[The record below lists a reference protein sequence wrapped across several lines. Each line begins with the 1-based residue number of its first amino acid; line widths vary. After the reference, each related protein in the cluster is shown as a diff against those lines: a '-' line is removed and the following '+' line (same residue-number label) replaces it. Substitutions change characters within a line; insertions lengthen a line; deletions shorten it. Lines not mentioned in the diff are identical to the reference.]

1 MKKGMKSHTAEIKRL
16 NRDNNL
22 IYIMR
27 AEYLHTVCRVN
38 EDRNYCS
45 ISDVLRDNRPK
56 CIIDSHLSIRHQFN
70 MFIQLIHI
78 NRALYSAL
86 LPKI

>member
-1 MKKGMKSHTAEIKRL
+1 MKRL

-22 IYIMR
+22 IYIIK
-27 AEYLHTVCRVN
+27 AEYLHAVYRIN

-56 CIIDSHLSIRHQFN
+56 CMISSHLNIRH
-70 MFIQLIHI
+70 
-78 NRALYSAL
+78 
-86 LPKI
+86 